1 VWQPDFR
8 GDASRVDLKGDSEM
22 ATENVCTVEVRS
34 VYGNET
40 VYPADEAA
48 TLFCQIA
55 GTRTLTRDM
64 ITSIRALGYAVVL
77 APQITKVLA

>member
-1 VWQPDFR
+1 
-8 GDASRVDLKGDSEM
+8 M
-22 ATENVCTVEVRS
+22 ATDKICTVEVRS

-64 ITSIRALGYAVVL
+64 IVSIRALGYEVVL
-77 APQITKVLA
+77 APQITKVLGV